1 METSVLPVYI
11 CLFYLNTP
19 RIVAQAYI
27 TKKHKF
33 MTKTRVGY
41 DTFQKEI
48 NSKSII
54 FLLKKKHLKRLCIE
68 YNKIQYYTHRNV
80 EINLG
85 SRAFSCLTWPP
96 LESPILS
103 PLNTVHL
110 RLGNSPLSHIVMS
123 DCCTCSVPTLFSSVV
138 SEGVQQAACAEA
150 EWLQQP
156 SGGP

>member
-1 METSVLPVYI
+1 
-11 CLFYLNTP
+11 
-19 RIVAQAYI
+19 
-27 TKKHKF
+27 
-33 MTKTRVGY
+33 MTKTIVGY
-41 DTFQKEI
+41 DTFQKKI

-96 LESPILS
+96 LESPTLS
-103 PLNTVHL
+103 PLNTVNL
-110 RLGNSPLSHIVMS
+110 RLGNSPLRHRHVRLLHLLS
-123 DCCTCSVPTLFSSVV
+123 PNAPLFSSVV

-150 EWLQQP
+150 EWLQLP